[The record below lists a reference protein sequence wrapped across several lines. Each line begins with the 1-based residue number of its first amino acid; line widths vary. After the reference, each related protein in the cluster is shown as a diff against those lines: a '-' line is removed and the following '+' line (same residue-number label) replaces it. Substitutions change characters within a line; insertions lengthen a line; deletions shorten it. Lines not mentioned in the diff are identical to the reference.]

1 MNKQEKEIILVLLR
15 KLQKILINDDNIPLS
30 SAKEI
35 NKIIIDIQNI
45 LKNMESK

>member
-15 KLQKILINDDNIPLS
+15 KLQKILINDDNIPLL

-35 NKIIIDIQNI
+35 NKIIVDIQNI